1 MFKLFKSEKRKGV
14 YVMNYNKMITARKAS
29 FCIGLNIATLKQD
42 IELGRLQAIRNCRG
56 HYQIRVCDVLDYA
69 DYLHHSN
76 RNVLL
81 CPMGVIKHRI
91 RYAVFGIY
99 D

>member
-1 MFKLFKSEKRKGV
+1 MKGYTEKRKGAI
-14 YVMNYNKMITARKAS
+14 YMDYNKLISARKAS
-29 FCIGLNIATLKQD
+29 FCIGLNISTLKRD

-81 CPMGVIKHRI
+81 CPMGVIEHRI

-99 D
+99 G

>member
-1 MFKLFKSEKRKGV
+1 MDSNKLISA
-14 YVMNYNKMITARKAS
+14 KMAS
-29 FCIGLNIATLKQD
+29 FCTGLSYPTLKKD
-42 IELGRLQAIRNCRG
+42 IKKDRLKAIKTEKG
-56 HYQIRVCDVLDYA
+56 HYQIRVIDLIDYA

-76 RNVLL
+76 RNILV
-81 CPMGVIKHRI
+81 CPMGVIEHRI

>member
-1 MFKLFKSEKRKGV
+1 
-14 YVMNYNKMITARKAS
+14 MNYNKMITARRAS
-29 FCIGLNIATLKQD
+29 FCIGLNMATLKRD
-42 IELGRLQAIRNCRG
+42 IELGRLQAKKNKRG
-56 HYQIRVCDVLDYA
+56 HYQIKVCDVLDYA

-81 CPMGVIKHRI
+81 CPMPVILHRI

>member
-1 MFKLFKSEKRKGV
+1 MDSNKLISA
-14 YVMNYNKMITARKAS
+14 KMAS
-29 FCIGLNIATLKQD
+29 FCTGLSYQTLKND
-42 IELGRLQAIRNCRG
+42 IEKGRLKAIKTEKG
-56 HYQIRVCDVLDYA
+56 HYQIRVIDLIDYA

-76 RNVLL
+76 RNILV
-81 CPMGVIKHRI
+81 CPMGVIKHRV

>member
-1 MFKLFKSEKRKGV
+1 
-14 YVMNYNKMITARKAS
+14 MNYNKMITARKAS
-29 FCIGLNIATLKQD
+29 FCIGLNIATFNRE
-42 IELGRLQAIRNCRG
+42 IEVGRLQAKKNKRG
-56 HYQIRVCDVLDYA
+56 HYQIKVCDVLDYA

-81 CPMGVIKHRI
+81 CPMGVIEHRI

-99 D
+99 V

>member
-1 MFKLFKSEKRKGV
+1 MR
-14 YVMNYNKMITARKAS
+14 NYNRVISLNKAS
-29 FCIGLNIATLKQD
+29 KVTGVNIATMRKD
-42 IELGRLQAIRNCRG
+42 IEKGRLDAFYYRG
-56 HYQIRVCDVLDYA
+56 RYRIEISELIAYA

-81 CPMGVIKHRI
+81 CPMGVIEHRI

>member
-1 MFKLFKSEKRKGV
+1 MD
-14 YVMNYNKMITARKAS
+14 YIDINKKISARMA
-29 FCIGLNIATLKQD
+29 CTGLSYQTLKND
-42 IELGRLQAIRNCRG
+42 IEKDRLKAIKTEKG
-56 HYQIRVCDVLDYA
+56 HYQIRVIDLIDYA

-76 RNVLL
+76 RNILV
-81 CPMGVIKHRI
+81 CPMGVIKHRV

>member
-1 MFKLFKSEKRKGV
+1 
-14 YVMNYNKMITARKAS
+14 MNYNKMITARKAS
-29 FCIGLNIATLKQD
+29 FCIGLNIATLKRD
-42 IELGRLQAIRNCRG
+42 IELGRLQAKKNKRG
-56 HYQIRVCDVLDYA
+56 HYQIRVRDVLDYA

-76 RNVLL
+76 RSVLL
-81 CPMGVIKHRI
+81 CPMGVIEHRI

>member
-1 MFKLFKSEKRKGV
+1 
-14 YVMNYNKMITARKAS
+14 MNYNKTISAKLAS
-29 FCIGLNIATLKQD
+29 FCIGLNLRTLKRD
-42 IELGRLQAIRNCRG
+42 IQLGRLQAKKNLKG
-56 HYQIRVCDVLDYA
+56 QYQIRVCDVLDYA

-81 CPMGVIKHRI
+81 CPMGVIEHRI
-91 RYAVFGIY
+91 RYSVFGIY